1 MTDPHRSSFER
12 RTYEVVRRLRASRLA
27 LAALALAWL
36 AVAARPAAAQ
46 YFVFPT
52 LPADLPLEHGNA
64 NKIVVG
70 SGNILHA
77 VYASGG
83 KIYYSTSTNGASWIT
98 PVPLP
103 SSLASHPTIA
113 VDSAGRVGVAWVRNA
128 GFDNGDGA
136 IYYAWRSA
144 GVPVTTAS
152 WGTPISLGFSG
163 YGPTLAAVGNKM
175 HLAWADFKKVKYT
188 TFSTNYTW
196 TPLTIEEVDS
206 TNCANGSFRKPSL
219 TVVPGPALC
228 TPPRVAVGYLAATA
242 SPGCTGSIGP
252 RVKRR
257 EAVNSWMPLYST
269 VVLGSSGTVASA
281 ISLSLSSNRSTGDLF
296 LAWSDKLGS
305 SARTMLIRGLNTVWS
320 LPVTLST
327 TARHVHVR
335 AASSSAAP
343 PTLFRLAWTA
353 AGSGGDPFY
362 GNATYYDT
370 ATWPS
375 TAPVWTG
382 ATLLSTLLAGRPQA
396 IFWKRCIHSSP
407 SPVLAET
414 RTYFEA
420 AHPTSGARMLATDY
434 GTTATC
440 PVGPIV
446 YETACPGVA
455 VPVGSL
461 SLPGISTPGTVVELG
476 ELGAISRLTASSA
489 TVLTAQGGSVTV
501 SWRSGSVFAS
511 SDTSLTLTAPRAD
524 VTVSS
529 ADTAFSLLELGHL
542 AEYDVRT
549 VP

>member
-1 MTDPHRSSFER
+1 MTSTHRSSFER
-12 RTYEVVRRLRASRLA
+12 RTYEVALRLRPSRLA
-27 LAALALAWL
+27 LAALVLALL
-36 AVAARPAAAQ
+36 AAGARPAAAQ
-46 YFVFPT
+46 YFLFPT
-52 LPADLPLEHGNA
+52 LAADLPLEHGNA

-70 SGNILHA
+70 NGNLLHA

-83 KIYYSTSTNGASWIT
+83 KIYYSTSANGAAWIP
-98 PVPLP
+98 PVPIP

-113 VDSAGRVGVAWVRNA
+113 VDSAGRVGVAWVYDA
-128 GFDNGDGA
+128 GFGTGYGSIA
-136 IYYAWRSA
+136 YAWRSPG
-144 GVPVTTAS
+144 GVVTPAS
-152 WGTPISLGFSG
+152 WNTTTLGLSG
-163 YGPTLAAVGNKM
+163 AEPTLAAVGGQV
-175 HLAWADFKKVKYT
+175 HLAWADLKKVKYT
-188 TFSTNYTW
+188 TFPVNYAGEA
-196 TPLTIEEVDS
+196 LTIEQVDS
-206 TNCANGSFRKPSL
+206 TTCANGAFRKPSL

-228 TPPRVAVGYLAATA
+228 TPARVAVGYLAATA
-242 SPGCTGSIGP
+242 ISGCTGSIGP

-257 EAVNSWMPLYST
+257 EAVNSWTSLYNN
-269 VVLGSSGTVASA
+269 VALGSSGTVASPV
-281 ISLSLSSNRSTGDLF
+281 SLSLSSNRSTGDLF
-296 LAWSDKLGS
+296 LAWSDKLGVG
-305 SARTMLIRGLNTVWS
+305 ARTVLVRGLNTVWT
-320 LPVTLST
+320 PPITLSS

-335 AASSSAAP
+335 AASSPAAP

-362 GNATYYDT
+362 GNATYVDT

-375 TAPVWTG
+375 ATPVWTG
-382 ATLLSTLLAGRPQA
+382 ASLLSPLLAGRPQA
-396 IFWKRCIHSSP
+396 IFWKRCITSSP
-407 SPVLAET
+407 SPVLAEL

-420 AHPTSGARMLATDY
+420 AHPTSGARLLATDY

-446 YETACPGVA
+446 YETACPGRSVSVA
-455 VPVGSL
+455 SL
-461 SLPGISTPGTVVELG
+461 SLPGLGTPGTVVELG

-529 ADTAFSLLELGHL
+529 ADTAFSLLELGYL